1 MEIRELDLVQNI
13 HNSLKWKLGYSN
25 LGIKLKQVFRVLAS
39 CAPACLKW
47 QLKEGGV
54 LFPG

>member
-13 HNSLKWKLGYSN
+13 HNSLKWKLGSSN